1 MDEALSDVVHEGHV
15 GLSVKPG
22 LEGRAD
28 FVGLLRAVCEQVDDR
43 EGQGLRDAGEGGLAV
58 AKLVVGAVENAV
70 DAADPG
76 VDDGHEE
83 RDVAHVGRAR
93 AVFAERDLLL
103 AEEFDGVVTQDFA
116 EGVVGG
122 EREVARQVPDLALR
136 ADGVAAAPE
145 GAVDGLL

>member
-76 VDDGHEE
+76 VDDGMRSETSPMSVE
-83 RDVAHVGRAR
+83 PELCSPSVTFSLPKSSTALSRRTSRKASSGASGR
-93 AVFAERDLLL
+93 
-103 AEEFDGVVTQDFA
+103 
-116 EGVVGG
+116 
-122 EREVARQVPDLALR
+122 
-136 ADGVAAAPE
+136 
-145 GAVDGLL
+145 